1 MRVAIYFT
9 PERSD
14 PLTATAAAWLG
25 RNAFGGEAGRLP
37 AAAGVTPAGLSFHT
51 ASARRY
57 GFHATLKAPFRLI
70 QGQTVGSLERALA
83 VFAQSAAPIAVP
95 RLAVQQIDGFF
106 ALVPDEP
113 LAELNRF
120 ADDVVIALEQFR
132 APLTDAENAR
142 RGPEN
147 LTPVEFRNLLQ
158 WVAGAASQRHV
169 EPEGFEDVGIATN
182 RASPIEAVFGPLESE
197 PGAPFEV
204 HSHYP
209 LTAGR
214 RRKSA

>member
-1 MRVAIYFT
+1 IYFT

-14 PLTATAAAWLG
+14 PLTVTAAAWLG

-37 AAAGVTPAGLSFHT
+37 AATGLTPAELSFHT

-95 RLAVQQIDGFF
+95 RLAVQRIDGCF

-113 LAELNRF
+113 LA
-120 ADDVVIALEQFR
+120 
-132 APLTDAENAR
+132 
-142 RGPEN
+142 
-147 LTPVEFRNLLQ
+147 
-158 WVAGAASQRHV
+158 AA
-169 EPEGFEDVGIATN
+169 AT
-182 RASPIEAVFGPLESE
+182 
-197 PGAPFEV
+197 
-204 HSHYP
+204 
-209 LTAGR
+209 GR
-214 RRKSA
+214 RRALVARSRRCAARSSRSRWSLTGWPCLWHPSRERPSRSTPT